1 MADLE
6 SLFAKRV
13 QGSQS
18 SIVRDLLQYSKMPNI
33 VSLAGGIPAADMFDM
48 EGINAALNEVIASG
62 SVNAYQYS
70 TTDGEEV
77 LRKEIVRMIA
87 DRNIVATPDEVV
99 VTSGSQQGLDLIAR
113 TFLEEGD
120 TILVERP
127 TYLAAIQG
135 FKMTGATVEDIAG
148 GADGIDVDA
157 LEARLKKGSVKA
169 LYIVPTFANP
179 TGSTLSTEKRQRILA
194 LAVKYH
200 FVIFED
206 DPYGEIR
213 FTDSKVK
220 PIYSLAK
227 SDEEKAHIIY
237 LSSFSKVLVPG
248 LRLGFIVTN
257 KVIRNKIVLC
267 KQAVD
272 LHTPVLSQLIVAN
285 YLKSGRLQPRIKA
298 ISKAYQARCQMLIDS
313 LRKHLGDRITFA
325 EPTGGMFLWAR
336 LPKGVDATKLL
347 KYAIEA
353 EVVFVPGAAFYVGM
367 PEVETLRLSFA
378 TITDQIA
385 DEAGR
390 RLAVALDRYQVEEA
404 S

>member
-6 SLFAKRV
+6 SLFAKRI

-48 EGINAALNEVIASG
+48 EGINAALNEVISSG
-62 SVNAYQYS
+62 EVNAYQYS
-70 TTDGEEV
+70 TTDGEPILQE
-77 LRKEIVRMIA
+77 EIVKLIK
-87 DRNIVATPDEVV
+87 DRGITATPSEIV

-113 TFLEEGD
+113 TFLDEGD

-135 FKMTGATVEDIAG
+135 FKMTGANVEDIAG
-148 GADGIDVDA
+148 GSEGLDVDA
-157 LEARLKKGSVKA
+157 LEARLEKGKIKA

-179 TGSTLSTEKRQRILA
+179 TGSTLNQEKRQRILD
-194 LAVKYH
+194 LAVKH
-200 FVIFED
+200 NFVIFED

-213 FTDSKVK
+213 FTESLAK

-227 SDEEKAHIIY
+227 TEEEKAHIVY

-248 LRLGFIVTN
+248 LRLGFIVTSER
-257 KVIRNKIVLC
+257 IRDKIVIC
-267 KQAVD
+267 KQSVD

-285 YLKSGRLQPRIKA
+285 YLKSGRLQPRIKE
-298 ISKAYQARCQMLIDS
+298 ISKAYKARCELLMDS
-313 LRKHLGDRITFA
+313 LKEHAGDKITFDA
-325 EPTGGMFLWAR
+325 PTGGMFLWAK
-336 LPKGVDATKLL
+336 LPKGMSATKLL
-347 KYAIEA
+347 KSAIDA

-367 PEVETLRLSFA
+367 PEDETLRLSFA
-378 TITDQIA
+378 TVTEETA
-385 DEAGR
+385 NEAGR
-390 RLAVALDRYQVEEA
+390 RLAIALANYEA
-404 S
+404 